1 MHSFKTA
8 VDAPRSLRPSEIQ
21 YSIRSVDHDSVR
33 SVMVVGVELVV
44 CLVHQ
49 PTSEESRLLTY
60 IYIYIYGTCR
70 SHCRSGIITSNS
82 DVITSNSDVG
92 GPLRWICREL

>member
-60 IYIYIYGTCR
+60 IYIYIYMVHVDPIAGAA
-70 SHCRSGIITSNS
+70 SLPAIATSEDRCVGLVANCS
-82 DVITSNSDVG
+82 LTSY
-92 GPLRWICREL
+92 

>member
-8 VDAPRSLRPSEIQ
+8 VGAPRSLRPSEIQ

-60 IYIYIYGTCR
+60 I
-70 SHCRSGIITSNS
+70 
-82 DVITSNSDVG
+82 
-92 GPLRWICREL
+92 